1 MADEQTLNI
10 AEVTKFEKAL
20 REMQAGTYSG
30 SGDIFDYSVYDRG
43 LMLSTRLQH
52 RLFKI
57 PYGQNDPAGVL
68 KTLADTNVQS
78 GNGIPQGLKVMVKWI
93 KIFYSAVAVRSQVTE
108 AAIHAMLRETTAN
121 LYLFGKDSYGQW
133 TLEELMGNPMS
144 VAVQTAAVNIGYPAA
159 VGRYL
164 GVYPLQIPI
173 VLASN
178 TVYELTITHHI
189 APAAGL
195 DGDKLRFS
203 LCGVAGRL
211 S

>member
-1 MADEQTLNI
+1 MDEQATMLT
-10 AEVTKFEKAL
+10 EVTKFEKAL
-20 REMQAGTYSG
+20 KEMQSGTYSG
-30 SGDIFDYSVYDRG
+30 SGDIFDYSIYDRA
-43 LMLSTRLQH
+43 LLLSTRLQH

-57 PYGQNDPAGVL
+57 PFGQNDPGGVL
-68 KTLADTNVQS
+68 KTLADTNVQT
-78 GNGIPQGLKVMVKWI
+78 GNGIPQGLKIMVKWI

-108 AAIHAMLRETTAN
+108 AAIHQMLRETTVN
-121 LYLFGKDSYGQW
+121 LYLFGKDSYGLW
-133 TLEELMGNPMS
+133 TLEELMGMPMS
-144 VAVQTAAVNIGYPAA
+144 VAVQTAAVNIGYTAST
-159 VGRYL
+159 GRYV

-173 VLASN
+173 VLASQ
-178 TVYELTITHHI
+178 TVYELTVQHHV